1 MIKAADMDKAHK
13 ESDLIEKMDRLYIIY
28 VKKHGNPLEQNDI
41 EGKLAALQFKYHNLT
56 GESYNVRS
64 NYVIQ

>member
-1 MIKAADMDKAHK
+1 MINAKMMDNAHK
-13 ESDLIEKMDRLYIIY
+13 ESDLIEKMDKLYVIY

-41 EGKLAALQFKYHNLT
+41 ESKLAALQFRYHNLT
-56 GESYNVRS
+56 GQSYNVRS